1 MALLDGPGFTPIQ
14 QCGEDD
20 GTVDFDLVLHY
31 YFSSDANIAVQPAE
45 SGTCL
50 GQSCVH
56 YILVIYIHVLVTYIH
71 VLIIYI
77 HVLVIFRSRS
87 FNWHAP

>member
-1 MALLDGPGFTPIQ
+1 MEVIEFPGMALVDGPGFTPIL

-20 GTVDFDLVLHY
+20 GTVDFDLGLHY
-31 YFSSDANIAVQPAE
+31 DFSSDANIAVQPAE

-50 GQSCVH
+50 GQSCIH
-56 YILVIYIHVLVTYIH
+56 YILL
-71 VLIIYI
+71 IYI
-77 HVLVIFRSRS
+77 HVLVIFSSRS